1 MRVKSVTIEGMHNVT
16 KKTYNFDDGVTY
28 LIGPNGAGKSTVLQ
42 AIQLGLLGYI
52 PGTNKRA
59 SDIFRHSNNHTMAVT
74 LVLEDGDRDIRIQ
87 RIWSKAGSKLTSSVS
102 TIPEDYDIES
112 LVSQVEI
119 PVFNFNE
126 FVNMSANSLKDWFI
140 NFLPKTD
147 SDIIWEDEFNKLCE
161 GSQYDASTVIKSL
174 CQNIREADSSVEGLR
189 LANREVKEHISA
201 TNAQIKSLQGTLE
214 SLIYYEDVDY
224 SDISEFIQKK
234 QELQALKDATLKASA
249 AKEHNARIQSELDKY
264 ADVGSDMNKD
274 ERYLKVLKAYLSL
287 TEKLESIDKE
297 IQELTECK
305 GKYQAE
311 ISTNKRVIS
320 SKGVCQY
327 TGEVCAAIQEMI
339 SDIEK
344 RTEKLESSLQN
355 HSASLIK
362 CISEKQQL
370 SQKATEASK
379 EMFDIRKRYETKQ
392 QLENS
397 ILIIDSSVKFA
408 DVDMLSSQIAELD
421 DKIAKCRA
429 NKQYRDLTDKVTA
442 EKFGLDSK
450 LVILKAFDKLTG
462 PNGLQS
468 SLMSNPFESMESE
481 IDAMLEKLFPED
493 NIRSHFYV
501 TDKANSFSF
510 GIIRNEEYV
519 AFDLLSSGEK
529 CIYTLALLL
538 AIIKSS
544 TSPLKIVMVDDLLD
558 HLDSD
563 RIVTL
568 FDSLKSVED
577 VQILLAGVQPSNNIV
592 TTFEVTKETK

>member
-74 LVLEDGDRDIRIQ
+74 LVLEDGDKDIGIQ

-174 CQNIREADSSVEGLR
+174 CKSIREADSSVEGLR
-189 LANREVKEHISA
+189 LANREVKEYISA

-224 SDISEFIQKK
+224 SDVSEFIQKK

-249 AKEHNARIQSELDKY
+249 AKEHNARIKSELSKY
-264 ADVGSDMNKD
+264 DDVGPDMEKD
-274 ERYLKVLKAYLSL
+274 ERYVEALKTYQHCMKEAESL
-287 TEKLESIDKE
+287 DKE
-297 IQELTECK
+297 IQELTESR

-311 ISTNKRVIS
+311 ISANKRVIS

-327 TGEVCAAIQEMI
+327 TGDVCTAIQEMI

-344 RTEKLESSLQN
+344 KTDKLEGSLQQCE
-355 HSASLIK
+355 SRLAK
-362 CISEKQQL
+362 CLSEKQQL
-370 SQKATEASK
+370 SQKASESSK
-379 EMFDIRKRYETKQ
+379 TMLDIRNRYAAKQ

-397 ILIIDSSVKFA
+397 ILVLDSSVKFA
-408 DVDMLSSQIAELD
+408 DVDILSTQIEELD

-450 LVILKAFDKLTG
+450 LAILKSFEKLTG

-468 SLMSNPFESMESE
+468 SLMSNPFESMEAA
-481 IDAMLEKLFPED
+481 IDDMLGKLFPED

-510 GIIRNEEYV
+510 GILRNEEYV

-538 AIIKSS
+538 AITKSS
-544 TSPLKIVMVDDLLD
+544 SSPLKLVMVDDLLD
-558 HLDSD
+558 HLDSS
-563 RIVTL
+563 RIVNL
-568 FDSLKSVED
+568 FKALKSVED